1 MWRRSV
7 ADGGVVL
14 FRVRLLKRL
23 VQLPRRKALNVVN
36 VDGYHNS
43 PSDARAVRDDGA
55 SFRSGHDERFNDR
68 VARGS
73 PTVRGH
79 RQSSERT
86 PTVLSLNTSCVW
98 RTSS

>member
-23 VQLPRRKALNVVN
+23 VQLQHQLPRRTPLNVVN

-43 PSDARAVRDDGA
+43 PSDAP
-55 SFRSGHDERFNDR
+55 RSSRR
-68 VARGS
+68 RGLLLLG
-73 PTVRGH
+73 P
-79 RQSSERT
+79 
-86 PTVLSLNTSCVW
+86 
-98 RTSS
+98 